1 MNLFSP
7 AEVARNYIGI
17 GKGKAALPIS
27 KMILLGIL
35 AGAFIAF
42 GGVASTTVGVS
53 VEAASLGKFLGACV
67 FPGGLTMVLL
77 SGSELFT
84 GNCLMTIPLWKEI
97 ENSEA

>member
-35 AGAFIAF
+35 AGAL
-42 GGVASTTVGVS
+42 
-53 VEAASLGKFLGACV
+53 SLSAGWR
-67 FPGGLTMVLL
+67 
-77 SGSELFT
+77 
-84 GNCLMTIPLWKEI
+84 PLR
-97 ENSEA
+97 

>member
-35 AGAFIAF
+35 TLFIGYLWIIPYMRQSITCF
-42 GGVASTTVGVS
+42 YTSLNDEEASQ
-53 VEAASLGKFLGACV
+53 A
-67 FPGGLTMVLL
+67 
-77 SGSELFT
+77 
-84 GNCLMTIPLWKEI
+84 
-97 ENSEA
+97 